1 MMSRTSC
8 FERSIFWRS
17 VKRTAP
23 LWILYLLFALL
34 LMPFNMYASYG
45 ANGYIKPLRAV
56 QFILTSTEAFASII
70 PFIYG
75 AIAAWIL
82 NFYLFQTKSA
92 YFYAAL
98 PIRRETHFLTNY
110 IAGLAIGIVPNA
122 ICALVT
128 FAVASS
134 CNAPVAGACLQ
145 WLAVSCMAYLF
156 FFSFSAL
163 LCNVVAHLAAMP
175 ILYIILNF
183 TAVAVEAII
192 RVLLES
198 FVYGM
203 PTMGTRMLTEKF
215 SPVYYM
221 LSVGSTYFGCK
232 GIGASEATNW
242 EVTHYVFNGWDYMAA
257 LCIAGLLFAVAAF
270 LLYRKREME
279 RSGDVIAV
287 RWLRPVFQVAF
298 TLGCALVI
306 SQFIKSFIS
315 SAAFSHNFFVV
326 LFLLL
331 LGAFIGHI
339 AARMMLKKTLRVFR
353 DGWRSYLVCCAVLI
367 VTFGAMRLDITG
379 FSRVVPEAD
388 DVKSVALSNYRY
400 YDEYGQVHDR
410 DAIRDAIELH
420 QYLVDNRESVLDARD
435 DAMRLGDP
443 YNSLTFTYFLKDGS
457 RLERSFPISTTANAE
472 ELVDKTDAVYNSTPF
487 VLAHFLPNV
496 ELTERSFVYCNID
509 LYVYDTYEETESGI
523 IKETAEAIEPK
534 NISLGS
540 REAWEFYATCVLPD
554 LKDTTLGHDYF
565 PRYDWGER
573 QFEGFD
579 LNVSFRYNKGGTE
592 DFGHFSFSVTSD
604 AKRTLAYLQELGL
617 IEIDA

>member
-1 MMSRTSC
+1 MMSRISC

-23 LWILYLLFALL
+23 LWILYLLFVLL

-56 QFILTSTEAFASII
+56 QFILSSTDAFASVI

-75 AIAAWIL
+75 AIAAWLL
-82 NFYLFQTKSA
+82 NFHLFQTKSA

-98 PIRRETHFLTNY
+98 PVRRETHFLTNY
-110 IAGLAIGIVPNA
+110 IAGLTIGVVPNA
-122 ICALVT
+122 IGALVT

-134 CNAPVAGACLQ
+134 CDAPVAGACLQ
-145 WLAVSCMAYLF
+145 WLAISSMAYFF

-183 TAVAVEAII
+183 TAVGIEAIV

-203 PTMGTRMLTEKF
+203 PTMGTSLVTEKF

-221 LSVGSTYFGCK
+221 LSAGSTYFGCK
-232 GIGASEATNW
+232 GIGASEANNW
-242 EVTHYVFNGWDYMAA
+242 EVTHYVFNGWGYLAA
-257 LCIAGLLFAVAAF
+257 LCIAGLLFATAAF

-287 RWLRPVFQVAF
+287 RWLRPVFQAAF

-315 SAAFSHNFFVV
+315 SPAFSHNFFVV

-339 AARMMLKKTLRVFR
+339 AARMMLKKTLRVFC
-353 DGWRSYLVCCAVLI
+353 DGWKSYLICCAVLI

-379 FSRVVPEAD
+379 FSRVVPKEDA
-388 DVKSVALSNYRY
+388 VESVALSNYRY
-400 YDEYGQVHDR
+400 FEDYGQVR
-410 DAIRDAIELH
+410 ERSAIRDAIDLH
-420 QYLVDNRESVLDARD
+420 QYLVDNRESVLGARA

-443 YNSLTFTYFLKDGS
+443 YNSITFTYFMKDGTK
-457 RLERSFPISTTANAE
+457 LERSFPISATASAE
-472 ELVDKTDAVYNSTPF
+472 ELVNKTDAVYNSTPF
-487 VLAHFLPNV
+487 VLAHFLPNT

-509 LYVYDTYEETESGI
+509 CYQYDT
-523 IKETAEAIEPK
+523 
-534 NISLGS
+534 
-540 REAWEFYATCVLPD
+540 
-554 LKDTTLGHDYF
+554 
-565 PRYDWGER
+565 
-573 QFEGFD
+573 
-579 LNVSFRYNKGGTE
+579 
-592 DFGHFSFSVTSD
+592 
-604 AKRTLAYLQELGL
+604 
-617 IEIDA
+617 